1 VIEEVIEET
10 EEEEEIETIE
20 EIEVIDMVAEIEA
33 DLEIEVTDTGEDG
46 KDLDLILGR
55 MTEEDTETIE
65 ETETVM
71 IEEEEE
77 IEMTEEEIDTTEEI
91 ETLKEIEETEEEMT
105 QEMPVRELIEI
116 DLIPEAKREITLMK
130 DKRSLEEIKASLD
143 PETVI
148 TEELMRKDLRDQLTD
163 NGINLKD
170 HSTIS
175 LFKKRSKRD
184 LLRMALLESKIKILI
199 SDIKSLKIIYFNL
212 LL

>member
-1 VIEEVIEET
+1 MGIEEVIEET

-20 EIEVIDMVAEIEA
+20 E
-33 DLEIEVTDTGEDG
+33 
-46 KDLDLILGR
+46 
-55 MTEEDTETIE
+55 IE

-116 DLIPEAKREITLMK
+116 DLIPEARREITLMK

>member
-105 QEMPVRELIEI
+105 QEMLVRELIEI